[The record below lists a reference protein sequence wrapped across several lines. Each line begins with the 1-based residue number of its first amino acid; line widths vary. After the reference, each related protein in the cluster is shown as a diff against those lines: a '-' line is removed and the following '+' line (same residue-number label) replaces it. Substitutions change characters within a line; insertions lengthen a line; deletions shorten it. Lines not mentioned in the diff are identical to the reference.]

1 MKIIEKALNKWGYY
15 KAVVPEGDSPSEK
28 DVLEIFG
35 AYGQNEMFLKFLRD
49 ACERD
54 IKLYFQA
61 STDADRY
68 TIRGAHARTN
78 YFISLVRKANE
89 RKTSGRKGN

>member
-1 MKIIEKALNKWGYY
+1 MKLIERALNKWGYY

-78 YFISLVRKANE
+78 YFISRVRKANDK
-89 RKTSGRKGN
+89 RTSKQSGS